1 MLDWLE
7 QHLLSCPIKS
17 FYGIDCPG
25 CGLQRSILL
34 LLRGDVWASIQ
45 MYPAT
50 IPMISVLLIYLL
62 HLKFELKWAPKMLVF
77 LYSITGI
84 IVLVHYVW
92 KIYHQQLCTIH

>member
-34 LLRGDVWASIQ
+34 LLRGDVYGCVS

-50 IPMISVLLIYLL
+50 IPLLMVISLFFL
-62 HLKFELKWAPKMLVF
+62 HLKFDFKWAPKTLVF
-77 LYSITGI
+77 LYILTGI
-84 IVLVHYVW
+84 IVLAHYVW
-92 KIYHQQLCTIH
+92 KIYHHQLCTLH

>member
-1 MLDWLE
+1 MLEWLE

-17 FYGIDCPG
+17 YYGIDCPG

-34 LLRGDVWASIQ
+34 LLRGDILKSIE

-50 IPMISVLLIYLL
+50 IPMLATIVLFFL
-62 HLKFELKWAPKMLVF
+62 HLKFDFKWAPKTLII
-77 LYSITGI
+77 LYLFTGV

-92 KIYHQQLCTIH
+92 KIYHHQLCTLH

>member
-7 QHLLSCPIKS
+7 QHLLSCPIRS

-34 LLRGDVWASIQ
+34 LLKGEVWESVQ

-50 IPMISVLLIYLL
+50 IPMISVIILFFL
-62 HLKFELKWAPKMLVF
+62 HLKFEIKWAPKMLVF

-92 KIYHQQLCTIH
+92 KIYNHQLCTLH